1 MGGVSS
7 RGGSWEMVKPRA
19 TTRFKME
26 DVCIIICNMIKKIDK
41 KK

>member
-7 RGGSWEMVKPRA
+7 RGGSWEMARPMA

-26 DVCIIICNMIKKIDK
+26 DACIICNVIQIF
-41 KK
+41 